1 MGLVHTKLLDR
12 AQAGPLVAD
21 LSLDTFWNII
31 RDRRNVEQLVN
42 RELRRAEAG
51 LPEGTRVE
59 LVLTGLYPVQNIRPS
74 DLAYRIN
81 LAYIEGKIRDPDTGE
96 IIRPW
101 PEHGNTIAWAN
112 DAAGTLT
119 LRWVKGVAWAWRI
132 IWYLVGVILLGLAAY
147 YIYKMLHASG
157 WTIFKVIERKEIPVN
172 GKEECLRKGGTWD
185 EATKKCYV
193 KKVTPFGWVLFGLG
207 ALGLL
212 VVAPWAMRKI
222 AAAIRAGRELEEAEE
237 RS

>member
-1 MGLVHTKLLDR
+1 VELVHTKLLDR

-21 LSLDTFWNII
+21 LSLDTFWEII

-42 RELRRAEAG
+42 AELRRAEAG

-59 LVLTGLYPVQNIRPS
+59 LVLTGLYTVQNIKPS

-81 LAYIEGKIRDPDTGE
+81 LAKIEGKIVDPDTGE
-96 IIRPW
+96 AIHPW

-119 LRWVKGVAWAWRI
+119 LRWLKGVAWTWRI
-132 IWYLVGVILLGLAAY
+132 VWYLVGVILLGLAAY

-157 WTIFKVIERKEIPVN
+157 WTIFKVVEKKKN
-172 GKEECLRKGGTWD
+172 GGW
-185 EATKKCYV
+185 V
-193 KKVTPFGWVLFGLG
+193 VTPFGWVLFGLG
-207 ALGLL
+207 AFGLL
-212 VVAPWAMRKI
+212 AVAPWAMRKI
-222 AAAIRAGRELEEAEE
+222 AAAIRAGRELEEAVE
-237 RS
+237 